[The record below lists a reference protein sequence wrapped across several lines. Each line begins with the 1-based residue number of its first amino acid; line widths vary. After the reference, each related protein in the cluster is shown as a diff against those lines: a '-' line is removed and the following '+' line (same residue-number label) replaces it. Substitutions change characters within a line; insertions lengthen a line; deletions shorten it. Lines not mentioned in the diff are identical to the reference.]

1 MYNLNLGHHI
11 LLHPMHPGSQFLYRI
26 GKRQEYIG
34 PQIYID
40 AQLLHMGRLVYAKL
54 QNRQKR
60 LKSV

>member
-1 MYNLNLGHHI
+1 
-11 LLHPMHPGSQFLYRI
+11 MHPGSQFLYRI

-40 AQLLHMGRLVYAKL
+40 AQLLHMGHMVYAKL